1 MTSRGFTLVEWLIA
15 MTMGLFLLAGVF
27 SVFVMSRSSSE
38 DAFDQSELQENGRLA
53 IRLISQDIKW
63 AGFFGAYTGQST
75 QVGPSLSLSAGS
87 TVLAAND
94 CLDERSVGSLP
105 SNAGPARGLWVS
117 RVSASKGLAGF
128 ACILVADR
136 VANSDVISIKRLVGR
151 PMPVP
156 IPATEKELVKRR
168 FYMAANS
175 QEARMVKGDEDP
187 PVFGSNN
194 ESQLWEYQHYIYYLS
209 QDNGVPVL
217 RKRYLTADGGSSL
230 IGGAMAE
237 GVEHMVLML
246 GVDDSVIP
254 DGRIDR
260 YMSADQM
267 TAQRWNEGRVLG
279 VRLFILIRAAKESAR
294 YKNNNTYQLGNLP
307 PIKGNGDGYRRLL
320 LESSIA
326 LRNQQIVTRSG
337 T

>member
-1 MTSRGFTLVEWLIA
+1 MNSRGFTLVEWLVA
-15 MTMGLFLLAGVF
+15 MLLGLFLLAGVF
-27 SVFVMSRSSSE
+27 TVFVMSRSSSE

-75 QVGPSLSLSAGS
+75 QVGPSLTLSAGS
-87 TVLAAND
+87 IVPASSD

-105 SNAGPARGLWVS
+105 SNAGPIRGLWVS
-117 RVSASKGLAGF
+117 RVSTIKGLAEF
-128 ACILVADR
+128 ACILTADR

-151 PMPVP
+151 P
-156 IPATEKELVKRR
+156 IPASEGLDTNR

-175 QEARMVKGDEDP
+175 QEARVIKGSETRP
-187 PVFGSNN
+187 LFGANN
-194 ESQLWEYQHYIYYLS
+194 ESQIWEYQHYIYYLS
-209 QDNGVPVL
+209 QEDGIPVL
-217 RKRYLTADGGSSL
+217 RKRYLTVNGGSSL

-237 GVEHMVLML
+237 GVEHMILMF
-246 GVDDSVIP
+246 GIDDSVIP
-254 DGRIDR
+254 DGHIDR
-260 YMSADQM
+260 YLSADQM
-267 TAQRWNEGRVLG
+267 AAQSWNEGRVLG
-279 VRLFILIRAAKESAR
+279 VRLFLLIRAAKESAR

-326 LRNQQIVTRSG
+326 LRNPQIVTRSG

>member
-1 MTSRGFTLVEWLIA
+1 MKSHGFTLVEWLIS

-75 QVGPSLSLSAGS
+75 QVGSSLSLSTGS
-87 TVLAAND
+87 TILSASD

-105 SNAGPARGLWVS
+105 SPLGSIRGLWVS
-117 RVSASKGLAGF
+117 RVSASKGLSGF
-128 ACILVADR
+128 TCIDANDR

-151 PMPVP
+151 P
-156 IPATEKELVKRR
+156 IPASEGLDTNR

-175 QEARMVKGDEDP
+175 QEARVIKGSETRP
-187 PVFGSNN
+187 LFGANN
-194 ESQLWEYQHYIYYLS
+194 ESQVWEYQHYIYYLS
-209 QDNGVPVL
+209 QEDGIPVL
-217 RKRYLTADGGSSL
+217 RKRYLTVNGGSSL

-237 GVEHMVLML
+237 GVEHMVLMY
-246 GVDDSVIP
+246 GVDDSLIP

-260 YMSADQM
+260 YMSTDQM
-267 TAQRWNEGRVLG
+267 TTQRWNEGRVLG
-279 VRLFILIRAAKESAR
+279 ARLFLLIRAARESSR
-294 YKNNNTYQLGNLP
+294 YKNNNSYQLGN
-307 PIKGNGDGYRRLL
+307 ITVNGGGDGYRRLL

-326 LRNQQIVTRSG
+326 LRNQKITTRGG

>member
-1 MTSRGFTLVEWLIA
+1 MKSHGFTLVEWLIS

-75 QVGPSLSLSAGS
+75 QVGSSLSLSTGS
-87 TVLAAND
+87 TILSASD

-105 SNAGPARGLWVS
+105 SPLGPIRGLWVS
-117 RVSASKGLAGF
+117 RVSASKGLSGF
-128 ACILVADR
+128 TCIDANDR
-136 VANSDVISIKRLVGR
+136 VANSDVISLKRLVGR
-151 PMPVP
+151 P
-156 IPATEKELVKRR
+156 IPASEGLDTNR

-175 QEARMVKGDEDP
+175 QEARVIKGSETRP
-187 PVFGSNN
+187 LFGANN
-194 ESQLWEYQHYIYYLS
+194 ESQIWEYQHYIYYLS
-209 QDNGVPVL
+209 QEDGIPVL
-217 RKRYLTADGGSSL
+217 RKRYLTVNGGSSL

-237 GVEHMVLML
+237 GVEHMVLMY
-246 GVDDSVIP
+246 GVDDSLIP

-260 YMSADQM
+260 YMSTDQM
-267 TAQRWNEGRVLG
+267 TTQRWNEGRVLG
-279 VRLFILIRAAKESAR
+279 ARLFLLIRAARESSR
-294 YKNNNTYQLGNLP
+294 YKNNNSYQLGN
-307 PIKGNGDGYRRLL
+307 ITVNGGGDGYRRLL

-326 LRNQQIVTRSG
+326 LRNQQITTRGG

>member
-1 MTSRGFTLVEWLIA
+1 MKSRGFTLVEWLVA
-15 MTMGLFLLAGVF
+15 MVLGLFLLAGVF
-27 SVFVMSRSSSE
+27 TVFVMSRSSSE

-75 QVGPSLSLSAGS
+75 QVGSSLTLSAGS
-87 TVLAAND
+87 IIPASSD

-105 SNAGPARGLWVS
+105 SNAGPIRGLWVS

-128 ACILVADR
+128 ACILAADR

-151 PMPVP
+151 P
-156 IPATEKELVKRR
+156 IPASEGLDANR

-175 QEARMVKGDEDP
+175 QDARVIKGSETRP
-187 PVFGSNN
+187 LFGANN
-194 ESQLWEYQHYIYYLS
+194 ESQVWEYQHYIYYLS
-209 QDNGVPVL
+209 QEDGIPVL
-217 RKRYLTADGGSSL
+217 RKRYLTVNGGSSL

-237 GVEHMVLML
+237 GVEHMVLMY
-246 GVDDSVIP
+246 GVDDSLIP

-260 YMSADQM
+260 YMSTDQM
-267 TAQRWNEGRVLG
+267 TTQRWNEGRVLG
-279 VRLFILIRAAKESAR
+279 VRLFLLIRAERESSR
-294 YKNNNTYQLGNLP
+294 YKNNNSYQLGN
-307 PIKGNGDGYRRLL
+307 ITVNGGGDGYRRLL

-326 LRNQQIVTRSG
+326 LRNQQIATRGG

>member
-1 MTSRGFTLVEWLIA
+1 MNSRGFTLVEWLVA
-15 MTMGLFLLAGVF
+15 MLLGLFLLAGVF
-27 SVFVMSRSSSE
+27 TVFVMSRSSSE

-75 QVGPSLSLSAGS
+75 QVGSSLSLSTGS
-87 TVLAAND
+87 TILSASD

-105 SNAGPARGLWVS
+105 SPLGPIRGLWVS
-117 RVSASKGLAGF
+117 RVSASKVLSGF
-128 ACILVADR
+128 TCIDANDR

-151 PMPVP
+151 P
-156 IPATEKELVKRR
+156 IPASEGLDTNR
-168 FYMAANS
+168 FYMATNS
-175 QEARMVKGDEDP
+175 QEARVIKGSETRP
-187 PVFGSNN
+187 LFGANN
-194 ESQLWEYQHYIYYLS
+194 ESQIWEYQHYIYYLS
-209 QDNGVPVL
+209 QEDGIPVL
-217 RKRYLTADGGSSL
+217 RKRYLTVNGGSSL

-237 GVEHMVLML
+237 GVEHMILMF
-246 GVDDSVIP
+246 GIDDSVIP
-254 DGRIDR
+254 DGHIDR
-260 YMSADQM
+260 YLSADQM
-267 TAQRWNEGRVLG
+267 AAQSWNEGRVLG
-279 VRLFILIRAAKESAR
+279 VRLFLLIRAAKESAR

-326 LRNQQIVTRSG
+326 LRNPQIVTRSG

>member
-15 MTMGLFLLAGVF
+15 MTMGLLLLAGVF
-27 SVFVMSRSSSE
+27 SVFVISRSSSE

-75 QVGPSLSLSAGS
+75 QAGS
-87 TVLAAND
+87 SLALSDGSIIPTSSD
-94 CLDERSVGSLP
+94 CLDDRPDAVGSLP
-105 SNAGPARGLWVS
+105 SPLGPIRGLWVS
-117 RVSASKGLAGF
+117 RVSASKGLSGF
-128 ACILVADR
+128 TCIDASDR

-151 PMPVP
+151 P
-156 IPATEKELVKRR
+156 IPASEVLDDNR
-168 FYMAANS
+168 FYMATNS
-175 QEARMVKGDEDP
+175 QEARVIKGSETRP
-187 PVFGSNN
+187 IFGANN
-194 ESQLWEYQHYIYYLS
+194 ESQVWEYQHYIYYLS
-209 QDNGVPVL
+209 QEDGIPVL
-217 RKRYLTADGGSSL
+217 RKRYLTVNGGSSL

>member
-87 TVLAAND
+87 TILSTSD

-105 SNAGPARGLWVS
+105 SNAGPVRGLWVS
-117 RVSASKGLAGF
+117 RVSATKSLEGLT
-128 ACILVADR
+128 CIKETDR

-151 PMPVP
+151 PV
-156 IPATEKELVKRR
+156 PATEGLNANR

-175 QEARMVKGDEDP
+175 QEARVIRGTETRP
-187 PVFGSNN
+187 LFGANN
-194 ESQLWEYQHYIYYLS
+194 ESQTWE
-209 QDNGVPVL
+209 
-217 RKRYLTADGGSSL
+217 
-230 IGGAMAE
+230 
-237 GVEHMVLML
+237 
-246 GVDDSVIP
+246 
-254 DGRIDR
+254 
-260 YMSADQM
+260 
-267 TAQRWNEGRVLG
+267 
-279 VRLFILIRAAKESAR
+279 
-294 YKNNNTYQLGNLP
+294 
-307 PIKGNGDGYRRLL
+307 
-320 LESSIA
+320 
-326 LRNQQIVTRSG
+326 
-337 T
+337 

>member
-1 MTSRGFTLVEWLIA
+1 MNSRGFTLVEWLVA
-15 MTMGLFLLAGVF
+15 MLLGLFLLAGVF
-27 SVFVMSRSSSE
+27 TVFVMSRSSSE

-75 QVGPSLSLSAGS
+75 QVGSSLSLSTGS
-87 TVLAAND
+87 TILSASD

-105 SNAGPARGLWVS
+105 SPLGPIRGLWIS
-117 RVSASKGLAGF
+117 RVSASKGLSGF
-128 ACILVADR
+128 TCIDANDR

-151 PMPVP
+151 P
-156 IPATEKELVKRR
+156 IPASEGLDTNR
-168 FYMAANS
+168 FYMATNS
-175 QEARMVKGDEDP
+175 QEARVIKGSETRP
-187 PVFGSNN
+187 LFGANN
-194 ESQLWEYQHYIYYLS
+194 ESQIWEYQHYIYYLS
-209 QDNGVPVL
+209 QEDGIPVL
-217 RKRYLTADGGSSL
+217 RKRYLTVNGGSAL

-237 GVEHMVLML
+237 GVENMVLMF

-260 YMSADQM
+260 YLSADQM
-267 TAQRWNEGRVLG
+267 TTQLWNEGRVLG
-279 VRLFILIRAAKESAR
+279 VRLFLLIRAAKESAR

-326 LRNQQIVTRSG
+326 LRNPQIVTRSG

>member
-1 MTSRGFTLVEWLIA
+1 MISRGFTLVEWLVA
-15 MTMGLFLLAGVF
+15 MLLGLFLLAGVF
-27 SVFVMSRSSSE
+27 TVFVMSRSSSE

-75 QVGPSLSLSAGS
+75 QVGPSLSLSTGS
-87 TVLAAND
+87 TILSASD

-105 SNAGPARGLWVS
+105 SPLGPIRGLWVS
-117 RVSASKGLAGF
+117 RVSASKGLSGF
-128 ACILVADR
+128 TCIDANDR

-151 PMPVP
+151 P
-156 IPATEKELVKRR
+156 IPASEGLDTNR

-175 QEARMVKGDEDP
+175 QEARVIKGSETRP
-187 PVFGSNN
+187 LFGANN
-194 ESQLWEYQHYIYYLS
+194 ESQIWEYQHYIYYLS
-209 QDNGVPVL
+209 QEDGIPVL
-217 RKRYLTADGGSSL
+217 RKRYLTVNGGSAL

-237 GVEHMVLML
+237 GVEHMVLMY
-246 GVDDSVIP
+246 GVDDSLVP

-260 YMSADQM
+260 YMSTDQM
-267 TAQRWNEGRVLG
+267 TTQRWNEGRVLG
-279 VRLFILIRAAKESAR
+279 ARLFLLIRAARESSR
-294 YKNNNTYQLGNLP
+294 YKNNNSYQLGN
-307 PIKGNGDGYRRLL
+307 ITVNGGGDGYRRLL

-326 LRNQQIVTRSG
+326 LRNQQITTRGG

>member
-1 MTSRGFTLVEWLIA
+1 MISRGFTLVEWLVA
-15 MTMGLFLLAGVF
+15 MLLGLFLLAGVF
-27 SVFVMSRSSSE
+27 TVFVMSRSSSE

-75 QVGPSLSLSAGS
+75 QVGSSLSLSTGS
-87 TVLAAND
+87 TILSASD

-105 SNAGPARGLWVS
+105 SPLGPIRGLWVS
-117 RVSASKGLAGF
+117 RVSASKGLSGF
-128 ACILVADR
+128 TCIDANDR

-151 PMPVP
+151 P
-156 IPATEKELVKRR
+156 IPASEGLDTNR

-175 QEARMVKGDEDP
+175 QEARIIKGSETRP
-187 PVFGSNN
+187 LFGANN
-194 ESQLWEYQHYIYYLS
+194 ESQIWEYQHYIYYLS
-209 QDNGVPVL
+209 QEDGIPVL
-217 RKRYLTADGGSSL
+217 RKRYLTVNGGSAL

-237 GVEHMVLML
+237 GVEHMVLMY
-246 GVDDSVIP
+246 GVDDSLIP

-260 YMSADQM
+260 YMSTDQM

-279 VRLFILIRAAKESAR
+279 ARLFLLIRAARESSR
-294 YKNNNTYQLGNLP
+294 YKNNNSYQLGN
-307 PIKGNGDGYRRLL
+307 ITVNGGGDGYRRLL

-326 LRNQQIVTRSG
+326 LRNQQITTRGG

>member
-1 MTSRGFTLVEWLIA
+1 MNSRGFTLVEWLVA
-15 MTMGLFLLAGVF
+15 MLLGLFLLAGVF
-27 SVFVMSRSSSE
+27 TVFVMSRSSSE

-75 QVGPSLSLSAGS
+75 QVGSSLSLSTGS
-87 TVLAAND
+87 TILSASD

-105 SNAGPARGLWVS
+105 SPLGPIRGLWVS
-117 RVSASKGLAGF
+117 RVSASKGLSGF
-128 ACILVADR
+128 TCIDTNYR

-151 PMPVP
+151 P
-156 IPATEKELVKRR
+156 IPASEGLDTNR

-175 QEARMVKGDEDP
+175 QEARVIKGSETRP
-187 PVFGSNN
+187 LFGANN
-194 ESQLWEYQHYIYYLS
+194 ESQIWEYQHYIYYLS
-209 QDNGVPVL
+209 QEDGIPVL
-217 RKRYLTADGGSSL
+217 RKRYLTVNGGSSL

-237 GVEHMVLML
+237 GVEHMILMF
-246 GVDDSVIP
+246 GIDDSVIP
-254 DGRIDR
+254 DGHIDR
-260 YMSADQM
+260 YLSADQM
-267 TAQRWNEGRVLG
+267 AAQSWNEGRVLG
-279 VRLFILIRAAKESAR
+279 VRLFLLIRAAKESAR

-326 LRNQQIVTRSG
+326 LRNPQIVTRSG

>member
-1 MTSRGFTLVEWLIA
+1 MKSHGFTLVEWLIS

-75 QVGPSLSLSAGS
+75 QVGSSLSLSTGS
-87 TVLAAND
+87 TILSASD

-105 SNAGPARGLWVS
+105 SPLGPIRGLWVS
-117 RVSASKGLAGF
+117 RVSASKGLSGF
-128 ACILVADR
+128 TCIDANDR

-151 PMPVP
+151 P
-156 IPATEKELVKRR
+156 IPASEGLDTNR

-175 QEARMVKGDEDP
+175 QEARVIKGSETRP
-187 PVFGSNN
+187 LFGANN
-194 ESQLWEYQHYIYYLS
+194 ESQIWEYQHYIYYLS
-209 QDNGVPVL
+209 QEDGIPVL
-217 RKRYLTADGGSSL
+217 RKRYLTVNGGSSL

-237 GVEHMVLML
+237 GVEHMVLMY
-246 GVDDSVIP
+246 GVDDSLNP

-260 YMSADQM
+260 YMSTDQM
-267 TAQRWNEGRVLG
+267 TTQRWNEGRVLG
-279 VRLFILIRAAKESAR
+279 ARLFLLIRAARESSR
-294 YKNNNTYQLGNLP
+294 YKNNNSYQLGN
-307 PIKGNGDGYRRLL
+307 ITVNGGGDGYRRLL

-326 LRNQQIVTRSG
+326 LRNQQITTRGG

>member
-1 MTSRGFTLVEWLIA
+1 MISRGFTLVEWLVA
-15 MTMGLFLLAGVF
+15 MLLGLFLLAGVF
-27 SVFVMSRSSSE
+27 TVFVMSRSSSE

-75 QVGPSLSLSAGS
+75 QVGPSLSLSTGS
-87 TVLAAND
+87 TILSASD

-105 SNAGPARGLWVS
+105 SPLGPIRGLWVS
-117 RVSASKGLAGF
+117 RVSASKGLSGF
-128 ACILVADR
+128 TCIDANDR

-151 PMPVP
+151 P
-156 IPATEKELVKRR
+156 IPASEGLDTNR
-168 FYMAANS
+168 FYMATNS
-175 QEARMVKGDEDP
+175 QEARVIKGSETRP
-187 PVFGSNN
+187 LFGANN

-209 QDNGVPVL
+209 QEDGIPVL
-217 RKRYLTADGGSSL
+217 RKRYLTVNGGSAL

-237 GVEHMVLML
+237 GIEHMVLMY
-246 GVDDSVIP
+246 GVDDSLIP

-260 YMSADQM
+260 YMSTDQM

-279 VRLFILIRAAKESAR
+279 ARLFLLIRAARESSR
-294 YKNNNTYQLGNLP
+294 YKNNNSYQLGN
-307 PIKGNGDGYRRLL
+307 ITVNGGGDGYRRLL

-326 LRNQQIVTRSG
+326 LRNQQITTRGG

>member
-1 MTSRGFTLVEWLIA
+1 MSSRGFTLVEWLVA
-15 MTMGLFLLAGVF
+15 MLLGLFLLAGVF
-27 SVFVMSRSSSE
+27 TVFVVSRSSSE

-53 IRLISQDIKW
+53 IRLISHDIKW
-63 AGFFGAYTGQST
+63 AGFFGAYTGQPM

-87 TVLAAND
+87 LVPASSD

-105 SNAGPARGLWVS
+105 SNAAPARGLWVS
-117 RVSASKGLAGF
+117 RVSATKALAGF
-128 ACILVADR
+128 TCIPTADR
-136 VANSDVISIKRLVGR
+136 VENSDVISIKRLVGR
-151 PMPVP
+151 P
-156 IPATEKELVKRR
+156 IPASEGLDANR

-175 QEARMVKGDEDP
+175 QEARVLKGSETRP
-187 PVFGSNN
+187 IFGSNN

-237 GVEHMVLML
+237 GVEHMVLMF

-260 YMSADQM
+260 YLSADQM
-267 TAQRWNEGRVLG
+267 TAQSWNEGQVLG
-279 VRLFILIRAAKESAR
+279 VRLFLLIRAAKVSAR

-326 LRNQQIVTRSG
+326 LRNPQIVTRGG

>member
-1 MTSRGFTLVEWLIA
+1 MKSHGFTLVEWLIA

-87 TVLAAND
+87 TILSTSD

-136 VANSDVISIKRLVGR
+136 VANTDVISIKRLVGR
-151 PMPVP
+151 PV
-156 IPATEKELVKRR
+156 PATEGLNANR

-175 QEARMVKGDEDP
+175 QEARVIRGTETRP
-187 PVFGSNN
+187 LFGANN
-194 ESQLWEYQHYIYYLS
+194 ESQTWEYQHYIYYLS

>member
-1 MTSRGFTLVEWLIA
+1 MISRGFTLVEWLVA
-15 MTMGLFLLAGVF
+15 MLLGLFLLAGVF
-27 SVFVMSRSSSE
+27 TVFVMSRSSSE

-75 QVGPSLSLSAGS
+75 QVGPSLSLSTGS
-87 TVLAAND
+87 TILSASD

-105 SNAGPARGLWVS
+105 SPLGPIRGLWVS
-117 RVSASKGLAGF
+117 RVSASKGLSGF
-128 ACILVADR
+128 TCIDANDR

-151 PMPVP
+151 P
-156 IPATEKELVKRR
+156 IPASEGLDTNR
-168 FYMAANS
+168 FYMATNS
-175 QEARMVKGDEDP
+175 QEARVIKGSETRP
-187 PVFGSNN
+187 LFGANN
-194 ESQLWEYQHYIYYLS
+194 ESQIWEYQHYIYYLS
-209 QDNGVPVL
+209 QEDGIPVL
-217 RKRYLTADGGSSL
+217 RKRYLTVNGGSAL

-237 GVEHMVLML
+237 GIEHMVLMY
-246 GVDDSVIP
+246 GVDDSLIP

-260 YMSADQM
+260 YMSTDQM

-279 VRLFILIRAAKESAR
+279 ARLFLLIRAARESSR
-294 YKNNNTYQLGNLP
+294 YKNNNSYQLGN
-307 PIKGNGDGYRRLL
+307 ITVNGGGDGYRRLL

-326 LRNQQIVTRSG
+326 LRNQQITTRGG

>member
-1 MTSRGFTLVEWLIA
+1 MNSRGFTLVEWLVA
-15 MTMGLFLLAGVF
+15 MLLGLFILAGVF
-27 SVFVMSRSSSE
+27 TVFVMSRSSSE

-75 QVGPSLSLSAGS
+75 QVGSSLSLSAGS
-87 TVLAAND
+87 IVPASSD

-105 SNAGPARGLWVS
+105 SNAGPIRGLWVS
-117 RVSASKGLAGF
+117 RVSTTKGLAGF
-128 ACILVADR
+128 ACILAADR

-151 PMPVP
+151 P
-156 IPATEKELVKRR
+156 IPASEGLDTNR

-175 QEARMVKGDEDP
+175 QEARIIKGSETRP
-187 PVFGSNN
+187 LFGANN
-194 ESQLWEYQHYIYYLS
+194 ESQVWEYQHYIYYLS
-209 QDNGVPVL
+209 QEDGIPVL
-217 RKRYLTADGGSSL
+217 RKRYLTVNGGSAL

-237 GVEHMVLML
+237 GVEHMVLMY
-246 GVDDSVIP
+246 GVDDTLIP

-260 YMSADQM
+260 YMSTDQM
-267 TAQRWNEGRVLG
+267 TTQRWNEGRVLG
-279 VRLFILIRAAKESAR
+279 ARLFLLIRAARESSR
-294 YKNNNTYQLGNLP
+294 YKNNNSYQLGN
-307 PIKGNGDGYRRLL
+307 ITVNGGGDGYRRLL

-326 LRNQQIVTRSG
+326 LRNQQITTRGG

>member
-1 MTSRGFTLVEWLIA
+1 MLL
-15 MTMGLFLLAGVF
+15 GLFLLAGVF
-27 SVFVMSRSSSE
+27 TVFVMSRSSSE

-75 QVGPSLSLSAGS
+75 QVGPSLTLSAGS
-87 TVLAAND
+87 IVPASSD

-105 SNAGPARGLWVS
+105 SNAGPIRGLWVS
-117 RVSASKGLAGF
+117 RVSTTKGLAGF
-128 ACILVADR
+128 ACILAADR

-151 PMPVP
+151 P
-156 IPATEKELVKRR
+156 IPASEGLDTNR

-175 QEARMVKGDEDP
+175 QEARVIKGSETRP
-187 PVFGSNN
+187 LFGANN
-194 ESQLWEYQHYIYYLS
+194 ESQVREYQHYIYYLS
-209 QDNGVPVL
+209 QEDGIHVL
-217 RKRYLTADGGSSL
+217 RKRYLTVNGGSSL

-237 GVEHMVLML
+237 GVEHMVLMY
-246 GVDDSVIP
+246 GVDDSLIP

-260 YMSADQM
+260 YMSTDQM
-267 TAQRWNEGRVLG
+267 TTQRWNEGRVLG
-279 VRLFILIRAAKESAR
+279 ARLFLLIRAARESSR
-294 YKNNNTYQLGNLP
+294 YKNNNSYQLGN
-307 PIKGNGDGYRRLL
+307 ITVNGGGDGYRRLL

-326 LRNQQIVTRSG
+326 LRNQQITTRGG

>member
-1 MTSRGFTLVEWLIA
+1 MKSRGFTLVEWLVA
-15 MTMGLFLLAGVF
+15 MLLGLFLLAGVF
-27 SVFVMSRSSSE
+27 TVFVMSRSSAE

-87 TVLAAND
+87 AILSTSD

-105 SNAGPARGLWVS
+105 SPIGPIRGLWVS
-117 RVSASKGLAGF
+117 RVSASKGLSGF
-128 ACILVADR
+128 NCIDANDR

-151 PMPVP
+151 P
-156 IPATEKELVKRR
+156 IPAAEGLDANR

-175 QEARMVKGDEDP
+175 QEAKVIKGDETKP
-187 PVFGSNN
+187 LFGANN

-209 QDNGVPVL
+209 QDDGVPIL
-217 RKRYLTADGGSSL
+217 RKRFLTANGGSSL

-237 GVEHMVLML
+237 GVEYMVLMY

-260 YMSADQM
+260 YMSTDQM
-267 TAQRWNEGRVLG
+267 TTQRWNEGRVLG
-279 VRLFILIRAAKESAR
+279 ARLFLLIRAARESSR
-294 YKNNNTYQLGNLP
+294 YKNNNSYQLGNVTVN
-307 PIKGNGDGYRRLL
+307 GGGDGYRRLL

-326 LRNQQIVTRSG
+326 LRNQQIATRGG

>member
-1 MTSRGFTLVEWLIA
+1 MSSRGFTLVEWLVA
-15 MTMGLFLLAGVF
+15 MLLGLFLLAGVF
-27 SVFVMSRSSSE
+27 TVFVMSRSSSE

-75 QVGPSLSLSAGS
+75 QVGPSLTLSAGS
-87 TVLAAND
+87 IVPASSD

-105 SNAGPARGLWVS
+105 SNAGPIRGLWVS
-117 RVSASKGLAGF
+117 RVSTTKGLAGF
-128 ACILVADR
+128 ACILAADR

-151 PMPVP
+151 P
-156 IPATEKELVKRR
+156 IPASEGLDTNR

-175 QEARMVKGDEDP
+175 QEARVIKGSETRP
-187 PVFGSNN
+187 LFGANN
-194 ESQLWEYQHYIYYLS
+194 ESQVREYQHYIYYLS
-209 QDNGVPVL
+209 QEDGIHVL
-217 RKRYLTADGGSSL
+217 RKRYLTVNGGSSL

-237 GVEHMVLML
+237 GVEHMVLMY
-246 GVDDSVIP
+246 GVDDSLIP

-260 YMSADQM
+260 YMSTDQM
-267 TAQRWNEGRVLG
+267 TTQRWNEGRVLG
-279 VRLFILIRAAKESAR
+279 ARLFLLIRAARESSR
-294 YKNNNTYQLGNLP
+294 YKNNNSYQLGN
-307 PIKGNGDGYRRLL
+307 ITVNGGGDGYRRLL

-326 LRNQQIVTRSG
+326 LRNQQITTRGG